1 MGGLVREVNPNMTD
15 ENETF
20 HILALDGG
28 GVRGIYPAH
37 ILAKLEETSGKRI
50 ADSFDLIAGTSTGA
64 IVASAAAIGM
74 ALDKVVE
81 LFELEAA
88 RIFQKGRLFNFGLWS
103 SKYSREPLV
112 GVVRSVVKGQRLG
125 DIVTPLLITGSDVST
140 GGVHVFKSGYLR
152 QLGWPYTRDGDVLLS
167 DAILASCAAPSYF
180 NPHVVD
186 SYLLADGGLWANN
199 PSIIALVEALSKFD
213 RSLDQV
219 QILSIGTGHSKT
231 FYTRKQ
237 RWGLLTGWGRQ
248 KLVSYVF
255 GLQSQASTNMTK
267 LLLNE
272 RYVRLDPEIETWELD
287 DVGSMETL
295 KAVADRDFTHHSRDI
310 LGSIRRYRG

>member
-1 MGGLVREVNPNMTD
+1 MTD

-37 ILAKLEETSGKRI
+37 ILARLEETTGMRI
-50 ADSFDLIAGTSTGA
+50 ADCFDLIAGTSTGA
-64 IVASAAAIGM
+64 IVAGAAAIGM
-74 ALDKVVE
+74 ALDEVVE
-81 LFELEAA
+81 LFEIEAG
-88 RIFQKGRLFNFGLWS
+88 RIFQKGRLFNFGLWN
-103 SKYSREPLV
+103 SKYSREPLAR
-112 GVVRSVVKGQRLG
+112 VVRSVAQTQRMG
-125 DIVTPLLITGSDVST
+125 EIATPLLITSSDVST

-180 NPHVVD
+180 NPHAVG

-199 PSIIALVEALSKFD
+199 PSIIALVEAVSKFN
-213 RSLDQV
+213 RSVDQV

-255 GLQSQASTNMTK
+255 SVQSQASTNMTK

-272 RYVRLDPEIETWELD
+272 RYLRLDPEIEMWELD

-295 KAVADRDFTHHSRDI
+295 RAIADRDFTHHSRDI
-310 LGSIRRYRG
+310 MESIRKDKG